1 MLARRGKPAHVPFYG
16 QWIDMYAS
24 PEFAALA
31 AWIRDLLDTYDGAVD
46 EKRLTDTFCASA
58 RYEYL
63 FWEMAYRMEH
73 WPV

>member
-1 MLARRGKPAHVPFYG
+1 MPFYA

-31 AWIRDLLDTYDGAVD
+31 TWLRELLDSLAGTAS
-46 EKRLTDTFCASA
+46 EERLVEIFRASA

-63 FWEMAYRMEH
+63 FWEMAYRLER
-73 WPV
+73 WNPGDGTANRRG